1 MKKLLFILLL
11 IFFSTDIRSQGLPF
25 YFSFGVQIG
34 INSGGNT
41 YFSNQL
47 TSCILVQNKKE
58 LEEARAK
65 LKTTKYYSYWDSKYL
80 KEIMDY

>member
-1 MKKLLFILLL
+1 M
-11 IFFSTDIRSQGLPF
+11 IFLPDHPEHKT
-25 YFSFGVQIG
+25 YINGVQT
-34 INSGGNT
+34 NNKF
-41 YFSNQL
+41 YP
-47 TSCILVQNKKE
+47 CILVQNKKE